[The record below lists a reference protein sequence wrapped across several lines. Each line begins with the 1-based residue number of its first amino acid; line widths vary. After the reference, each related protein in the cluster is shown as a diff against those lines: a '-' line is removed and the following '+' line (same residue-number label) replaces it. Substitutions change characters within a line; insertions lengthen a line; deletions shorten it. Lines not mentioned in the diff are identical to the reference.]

1 MSTTVRFIILS
12 WRRKYFKNSEYLLIM
27 TSTTIDARRKKSRQE
42 DFDNSVEVAKV
53 LANVAAVAVADA
65 VVRRQN

>member
-1 MSTTVRFIILS
+1 VRFIILS

-42 DFDNSVEVAKV
+42 DFDNSVEVANV